1 MTELKKIVA
10 DCNTFTKGF
19 YHLMWLNFNFKNS
32 VCLEGYAFLYMRE
45 KDWYIVAKID
55 KESVLLLLLKKTAV
69 LGNAILGTVAI
80 NN

>member
-1 MTELKKIVA
+1 
-10 DCNTFTKGF
+10 
-19 YHLMWLNFNFKNS
+19 
-32 VCLEGYAFLYMRE
+32 MRE